1 MDKTA
6 TPLLDSPNT
15 LPTEPNPQDKP
26 VTPPNLSDWPK
37 EIGGNGGL
45 EPTRHGDWTT
55 PDGRC
60 TDF

>member
-15 LPTEPNPQDKP
+15 LPPEKTKRDAP
-26 VTPPNLSDWPK
+26 VTPQNLQDWPK
-37 EIGGNGGL
+37 EIGGKGGL
-45 EPTRHGDWTT
+45 EPTRYGDWTT
-55 PDGRC
+55 SDGRC